1 MTELVSS
8 VCLGVAD
15 LVTDGIAYSQL
26 VRGEIAVP
34 NEGYRL
40 YTAAYSVILCFGVV
54 TTMLSLAYRLR
65 NARLMRAHVR
75 ELGEHRHAVS
85 ASTSAAR
92 RQVQQNEWELVT
104 THRTKIIS
112 SLTLLSVVAQGA
124 LPLRAALHARLVRL
138 CGRISARLLLQVCR
152 CPV

>member
-1 MTELVSS
+1 MLQVTELVSS

-26 VRGEIAVP
+26 VRGEIEVP
-34 NEGYRL
+34 NEGYK
-40 YTAAYSVILCFGVV
+40 AVYSVILCFGVV
-54 TTMLSLAYRLR
+54 TTVLSLAYRLR

-104 THRTKIIS
+104 THRTKVIS
-112 SLTLLSVVAQGA
+112 SLTLFSVVAQGA
-124 LPLRAALHARLVRL
+124 LPLRAALRARLVRL

-152 CPV
+152 CPC